1 MANRRMLSKFVFEND
16 DFLDM
21 PAESQALYAHLV
33 INADDD
39 GFIDHPNA
47 IRRMTGFSVDSLKL
61 LIVKGFLL
69 PFSDSLVVVAHWEM
83 QNHIQPS
90 KKTPTVYTGQKE
102 MLTIDE
108 QGIYRKLSDNFRR
121 NAGEMPADSM
131 ILSGTLTDNNQI
143 NSGYNNTAIDDG
155 NQAIQQCEVNYQTIS
170 GEVPANSQHS
180 IVQDSIVQD
189 SINNNCAKSGRPQDV
204 DEIGNMF
211 NEYCPSLGKAPKSDE
226 MSDSVRKKLINC
238 LLSPLTIDNYKK
250 LFYDAENESD
260 ELKKRTEEKQYSSD
274 FELVLD
280 ILQEL
285 GKKLQNKATV

>member
-155 NQAIQQCEVNYQTIS
+155 NQAIQQYEVNYQTIS
-170 GEVPANSQHS
+170 REVPANSQHS

-250 LFYDAENESD
+250 LFIDAENESD

-285 GKKLQNKATV
+285 GKKLQNKATA

>member
-250 LFYDAENESD
+250 LFTDAENESD

>member
-189 SINNNCAKSGRPQDV
+189 SINNNCAKSGRPRDV

-211 NEYCPSLGKAPKSDE
+211 NEYCPYLGKAPKSDE

-250 LFYDAENESD
+250 LFIDAENESD

>member
-21 PAESQALYAHLV
+21 PAESQALYAHLL

-143 NSGYNNTAIDDG
+143 NSGYNNTAIDDR

-250 LFYDAENESD
+250 LFIDAENESD

>member
-131 ILSGTLTDNNQI
+131 ILAGTLTDNNQI

-250 LFYDAENESD
+250 LFIDAENESD

-285 GKKLQNKATV
+285 GKKLQNKATA

>member
-121 NAGEMPADSM
+121 S
-131 ILSGTLTDNNQI
+131 
-143 NSGYNNTAIDDG
+143 
-155 NQAIQQCEVNYQTIS
+155 
-170 GEVPANSQHS
+170 
-180 IVQDSIVQD
+180 
-189 SINNNCAKSGRPQDV
+189 
-204 DEIGNMF
+204 F
-211 NEYCPSLGKAPKSDE
+211 GK
-226 MSDSVRKKLINC
+226 
-238 LLSPLTIDNYKK
+238 
-250 LFYDAENESD
+250 
-260 ELKKRTEEKQYSSD
+260 
-274 FELVLD
+274 
-280 ILQEL
+280 
-285 GKKLQNKATV
+285 

>member
-143 NSGYNNTAIDDG
+143 NSGYNNTAIDDR

-250 LFYDAENESD
+250 LFIDAENESD

>member
-90 KKTPTVYTGQKE
+90 KKTSTVYTGQKE

-250 LFYDAENESD
+250 LFIDAENESD

>member
-61 LIVKGFLL
+61 LIAKGFLL

-121 NAGEMPADSM
+121 NAG
-131 ILSGTLTDNNQI
+131 G
-143 NSGYNNTAIDDG
+143 
-155 NQAIQQCEVNYQTIS
+155 
-170 GEVPANSQHS
+170 
-180 IVQDSIVQD
+180 
-189 SINNNCAKSGRPQDV
+189 
-204 DEIGNMF
+204 
-211 NEYCPSLGKAPKSDE
+211 
-226 MSDSVRKKLINC
+226 
-238 LLSPLTIDNYKK
+238 
-250 LFYDAENESD
+250 
-260 ELKKRTEEKQYSSD
+260 
-274 FELVLD
+274 
-280 ILQEL
+280 
-285 GKKLQNKATV
+285 

>member
-61 LIVKGFLL
+61 LIAKGFLL

-121 NAGEMPADSM
+121 NAGEIPADSM
-131 ILSGTLTDNNQI
+131 TLSGTLTDNNQI

-250 LFYDAENESD
+250 IFIDAENESD

-285 GKKLQNKATV
+285 GKKLQNKATA

>member
-1 MANRRMLSKFVFEND
+1 MLSKFVFEND

-61 LIVKGFLL
+61 LIAKGFLL

-90 KKTPTVYTGQKE
+90 KKTSTVYTGQKE

-121 NAGEMPADSM
+121 NAGEIPADSM
-131 ILSGTLTDNNQI
+131 TLSGTLTDNNQI

-250 LFYDAENESD
+250 LFIDAENESD

-285 GKKLQNKATV
+285 GKKLQNKATA

>member
-47 IRRMTGFSVDSLKL
+47 IRRMTGFSIDSLKL
-61 LIVKGFLL
+61 LIAKGFLL

-211 NEYCPSLGKAPKSDE
+211 NEYCPSLEKAPKSDE

-250 LFYDAENESD
+250 LFIDAENESD

-285 GKKLQNKATV
+285 GKKLQNKATA